1 MVAKE
6 YGSKRLFIQIS
17 LITCIFV
24 YIIFLYID
32 AITKNLG
39 NPYSIYLKYTII
51 IFSFLITLLIG
62 NNGYNRR
69 DTISLQLSKLLTL
82 IADYYLLI
90 EDNFHLGIFSFCIV
104 QITYILRHSFMEKKT
119 YRNFIFLITSIT
131 FSVLIFFRI
140 KLEPIDNNLVLLA
153 LIYAALLITSVYVAL
168 TTLTRSKYSKKSS
181 YLIGIGMCLFFL
193 CDINVGLNTLI
204 GETTLNNMITP
215 KFKFLIGY
223 LIWLFY
229 APSQVFLACS
239 GFKSKGSQT

>member
-6 YGSKRLFIQIS
+6 YGTKSLLIKVS

-32 AITKNLG
+32 AITKSLG

-62 NNGYNRR
+62 NNGYNKR
-69 DTISLQLSKLLTL
+69 DAILLQLSKLLTL

-90 EDNFHLGIFSFCIV
+90 QDNFPLGVFFFCIV
-104 QITYILRHSFMEKKT
+104 QTTYILRHSFMEKKR
-119 YRNFIFLITSIT
+119 YRNLIFLCTSIT
-131 FSVLIFFRI
+131 FSVLIFFRV
-140 KLEPIDNNLVLLA
+140 KLESLDNNLVILA
-153 LIYAALLITSVYVAL
+153 LIYAALLVTSVYIGFS
-168 TTLTRSKYSKKSS
+168 TLTRSRYSKKSS
-181 YLIGIGMCLFFL
+181 YLIGIGMFLFFL
-193 CDINVGLNTLI
+193 CDINVGLNALI
-204 GETTLNNMITP
+204 GETTLNNMLTP
-215 KFKFLIGY
+215 KIKFLIGY

-229 APSQVFLACS
+229 APSQVLLACS

>member
-6 YGSKRLFIQIS
+6 YGTKRLFIQLS
-17 LITCIFV
+17 LIACIFI
-24 YIIFLYID
+24 YIIFLFMD
-32 AITKNLG
+32 VLTKNLG

-69 DTISLQLSKLLTL
+69 DTILLQLSKLLTL

-90 EDNFHLGIFSFCIV
+90 QDNFFLGIFFFCIV
-104 QITYILRHSFMEKKT
+104 QITYILRHSFMEKKR
-119 YRNFIFLITSIT
+119 YRNFIFLCTSTT

-153 LIYAALLITSVYVAL
+153 LIYAALLVTSVYIGFS
-168 TTLTRSKYSKKSS
+168 TLTRSRYSKKSS
-181 YLIGIGMCLFFL
+181 YLIGIGMCLFLL
-193 CDINVGLNTLI
+193 CDINVGLNALI
-204 GETTLNNMITP
+204 GETALNSIGSPRT
-215 KFKFLIGY
+215 KFLIGY

-229 APSQVFLACS
+229 APSQVLLACS
-239 GFKSKGSQT
+239 GFKDI